1 MLTNSLF
8 HVFRNTP
15 FGRDT
20 LLQSAY
26 FAKNMGIP
34 ITLYVPR
41 HHQFLMYFSR
51 RAVTVDLDRGFLN
64 DPQTADAHARAVLDE
79 QGVKHYF
86 YEPLDYTAI
95 ELPDIPVALRYMTC
109 PRSISD
115 LSSKIGMGT
124 IGPKVRQIVQ
134 NAAFPVLLPTPVFKQ
149 WNRIVV
155 FFGGSQ
161 NAVEAVRAA
170 LEIRRET
177 GLPLSLF
184 TTATRKPRAH
194 YEERLEKEGLL
205 ETLKTESAE
214 WMFFSKGRFGKLLY
228 EVPSDALVVVG
239 AYGHGAIQEILF
251 GSKMEEIQT
260 TLPNNMLVI
269 GPNCKLR
276 GDASQAV
283 ARLMER
289 VGKQPSS

>member
-26 FAKNMGIP
+26 FAKKMGIP
-34 ITLYVPR
+34 ITLYIPR

-51 RAVTVDLDRGFLN
+51 RAVTVDLDRGFMN
-64 DPQTADAHARAVLDE
+64 DPQTADEHARAVLDE
-79 QGVKHYF
+79 QGVKYFF
-86 YEPLDYTAI
+86 YEPLDFTAI
-95 ELPDIPVALRYMTC
+95 ELPDIPVALRYMCC

-115 LSSKIGMGT
+115 LSSKVGIGY

-134 NAAFPVLLPTPVFKQ
+134 NASFPVLVPTPVFKQ

-170 LEIRRET
+170 LEIKRAT
-177 GLPLSLF
+177 GLPLHLF
-184 TTATRKPRAH
+184 TKATRKPKAH
-194 YEERLEKEGLL
+194 YEELLEKEGLHA
-205 ETLKTESAE
+205 TLKTESAK
-214 WMFFSKGRFGKLLY
+214 WLFFSKGSFNKVLY
-228 EVPSDALVVVG
+228 EVPSDALIVVG
-239 AYGHGAIQEILF
+239 AYGHGAIKEILF

-260 TLPNNMLVI
+260 TLPNNMLII

-276 GDASQAV
+276 GGVTGAV
-283 ARLMER
+283 QKLIER
-289 VGKQPSS
+289 AGK